1 MPVERAV
8 SQGRPYAVV
17 PGEHASA
24 DIIAG
29 TLEGLMVAIRRAA
42 ALSTD
47 GLPRVIRKDGKI
59 VKRFEYG
66 QEVRGDRRGAEGL
79 A

>member
-1 MPVERAV
+1 MSR
-8 SQGRPYAVV
+8 GRPYAVV
-17 PGEHASA
+17 PGERADA

-29 TLEGLMVAIRRAA
+29 DLDGLCAAIRRAA
-42 ALSTD
+42 QLSTD
-47 GLPRVIRKDGKI
+47 GIPRVIRKDGKI

-66 QEVRGDRRGAEGL
+66 QEVA